1 MKKQELIRETADTS
15 WKWIYQA
22 GGISAIMFGIGYI
35 IIIGLYI
42 PMGARPNDVESWLI
56 YMAENVTKW
65 WIVLSIS
72 VLTDFLLIPIVLAV
86 YSALKDINKNM
97 TRIGAAFV
105 ILFIFLDLALTWTNY
120 ASGIAL
126 GELYTA
132 TSSTIEKEN
141 IITAATY
148 PFLIVRS
155 NLLFVYNS
163 LTLGVGIFMTS
174 AVMLKGIF
182 SKATAY
188 TGLLTGFFT
197 IGAIIGSFLETPLT
211 TMMIIFA
218 SLLTTIWYLMIGF
231 KLYKLGQLRSY

>member
-1 MKKQELIRETADTS
+1 MKKQELALKTADTTS
-15 WKWIYQA
+15 WKWLYQA

-42 PMGARPNDVESWLI
+42 PMGARPNGVESWLI
-56 YMAENVTKW
+56 YMAENVTNW
-65 WIVLSIS
+65 WIILSIS
-72 VLTDFLLIPIVLAV
+72 VLTDFLLIPIALAV

-97 TRIGAAFV
+97 ALIGTAFV

-126 GELYTA
+126 SELYTA
-132 TSSTIEKEN
+132 TSSTIEREN
-141 IITAATY
+141 IITVATY
-148 PFLIVRS
+148 PFLIVQS

-163 LTLGVGIFMTS
+163 LTLGVGIFTTS
-174 AVMLKGIF
+174 AVMLKGVF

-188 TGLLTGFFT
+188 IGLLTGFFT
-197 IGAIIGSFLETPLT
+197 IGAIVGSFLGTPLT
-211 TMMIIFA
+211 TIVIIFA

-231 KLYKLGQLRSY
+231 KLCKLG